1 MGDEKHIRSI
11 NQVIKHF
18 KEKDQHTAV
27 SRALLIS
34 LIEDGKIPASK
45 IGNRTIVVQEDVIDY
60 FNNMGKSNEKN

>member
-1 MGDEKHIRSI
+1 MSEDKHIRTI

-45 IGNRTIVVQEDVIDY
+45 VGNRTIVVQEDVIDY
-60 FNNMGKSNEKN
+60 FNNMGR